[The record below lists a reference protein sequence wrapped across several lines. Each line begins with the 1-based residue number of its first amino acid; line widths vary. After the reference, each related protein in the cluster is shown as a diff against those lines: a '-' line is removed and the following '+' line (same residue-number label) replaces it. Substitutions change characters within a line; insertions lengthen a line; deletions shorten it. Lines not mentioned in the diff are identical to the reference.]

1 MSKGFGQLVFDENF
15 FNVFQFVIFIEI
27 FLGNESIKELFNML
41 IKYVKDGYE
50 EIEEEKMERLMKVI
64 MQ

>member
-27 FLGNESIKELFNML
+27 FLGNELIKELFNML